1 MRLRNFNLE
10 DEDFLYEPQKGLK
23 VKKMRNLKTN
33 NKSEI
38 SSTSMSSRKRS

>member
-10 DEDFLYEPQKGLK
+10 DEDFIYEPQKGPK

-38 SSTSMSSRKRS
+38 SSTGISSRKRS